1 MDDHVELDRGESQEA
16 TRRSAPS
23 TVIVYEAIR
32 REGEQELKRPNAA
45 LAWSG
50 LAAGLS
56 MGFSF
61 VTEVLLYAHLP
72 ETPWRPLI
80 SKFGYSIGFLIV
92 ILGRQQLFTENTL
105 TPILELLVR
114 KKTSTLVH
122 VLRLWTVVLLANMIG
137 AYLFA
142 WVISNTSLF
151 EADIRQ
157 VFASMGHEALTVPFW
172 TVLLRAV
179 FAGWLIALMV
189 WLLPFAETG
198 RVTIIILITYV
209 IGLGKFA
216 HIIAG
221 SVETL
226 AAVVVGTASWGAFLG
241 KFFVPALLGNIIGGM
256 ALVAAVSYAQIASE
270 KHLT

>member
-1 MDDHVELDRGESQEA
+1 
-16 TRRSAPS
+16 
-23 TVIVYEAIR
+23 
-32 REGEQELKRPNAA
+32 
-45 LAWSG
+45 
-50 LAAGLS
+50 
-56 MGFSF
+56 
-61 VTEVLLYAHLP
+61 
-72 ETPWRPLI
+72 
-80 SKFGYSIGFLIV
+80 
-92 ILGRQQLFTENTL
+92 
-105 TPILELLVR
+105 
-114 KKTSTLVH
+114 
-122 VLRLWTVVLLANMIG
+122 
-137 AYLFA
+137 
-142 WVISNTSLF
+142 
-151 EADIRQ
+151 
-157 VFASMGHEALTVPFW
+157 MGHEALTVPFW

-226 AAVVVGTASWGAFLG
+226 AAVVVGAASWGAFLG